1 MSLPVNNEK
10 IKGKKIIVFKPLLGQ
25 ELIKMILKK
34 LEAIWVSELEYLV
47 GGSVDIVVGAKKII
61 PIKTELNIVED

>member
-1 MSLPVNNEK
+1 
-10 IKGKKIIVFKPLLGQ
+10 
-25 ELIKMILKK
+25 MILKK